1 MSYARERERG
11 KNEGRGG
18 GSEIQYWENP
28 DVIIA
33 LKLLKSKFLNSTDN
47 LLNSRRF
54 SAAANVSG
62 RGKKEL

>member
-1 MSYARERERG
+1 MLEKGRG
-11 KNEGRGG
+11 VKMKGGG